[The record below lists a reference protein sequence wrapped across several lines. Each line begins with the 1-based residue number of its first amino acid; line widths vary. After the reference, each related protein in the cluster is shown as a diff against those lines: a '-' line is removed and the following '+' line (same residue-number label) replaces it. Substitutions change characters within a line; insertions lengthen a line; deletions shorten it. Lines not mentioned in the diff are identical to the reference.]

1 MNDSANQFRKILR
14 LTWQQTRRVVIAL
27 VGVSVLVVGAIMII
41 APGPAF
47 VVLPA
52 GLAILAIE
60 FVWARRLLRKIK
72 IHGRR
77 LARRNLRG
85 AGADRRQGPVSW
97 RERQLVALRYRLRRQ
112 PESVG

>member
-27 VGVSVLVVGAIMII
+27 VGVSVL
-41 APGPAF
+41 
-47 VVLPA
+47 
-52 GLAILAIE
+52 E